1 MRLVVVSF
9 RSDDVRNAVPTAT
22 RVIFVLLST
31 RKAGRQQLRGTLPT
45 SPSNDRPPVWEMV
58 GNLDSIAD
66 ATRIG
71 MFQVGQIRHLL
82 LEAAECSLA
91 IHAGVKLYG
100 TRLGHAN
107 ASLQPPSAHF
117 ECRSGVPHVPG
128 STLYPGGS
136 LNPLYLLQMHLNG
149 LVHVLVVQVLMSM
162 TSIHVRRTAMCG
174 TGVPM

>member
-1 MRLVVVSF
+1 MG
-9 RSDDVRNAVPTAT
+9 D
-22 RVIFVLLST
+22 I
-31 RKAGRQQLRGTLPT
+31 
-45 SPSNDRPPVWEMV
+45 
-58 GNLDSIAD
+58 LDSIAD
-66 ATRIG
+66 ATRIV

-91 IHAGVKLYG
+91 IHAAGVKLYG

-107 ASLQPPSAHF
+107 ASLLVLSAHF
-117 ECRSGVPHVPG
+117 ECRSGVPHVPD

-149 LVHVLVVQVLMSM
+149 LVHVLVVRVLMSM
-162 TSIHVRRTAMCG
+162 TSIHVRRTAMYG